1 MIETGRRKNK
11 DRKYSRKIVYLCK
24 ETVDKVKVQRWNF
37 KKKSKFLVNQT
48 RSFDIKWQDVEK
60 KKTIFCSQL
69 QMPFK
74 IKVYGDICMQNKIK

>member
-60 KKTIFCSQL
+60 KKNNFLFSITNAF
-69 QMPFK
+69 
-74 IKVYGDICMQNKIK
+74 QNKSLWRHLYAK